1 MTQIEDKNMSIF
13 LGIGLG
19 PIQTGIFLSGAEQG
33 GIKRKV
39 IAEVDSKLRDAIN
52 NDGGKVSINIAG
64 KDKIYP
70 ETINGVEVYSP
81 IDAKEIEKLI
91 DAAAEADEIATA
103 LPSVKFFT
111 QVAEWL
117 RKGFQKNPDKY
128 RIIYTAENDNH
139 AAEKLQEAIGVNF
152 KNTHYLNTVVGKM
165 SGVITAAD
173 CKTRSLLP
181 LSQNADR
188 GHLVEEFNRIFISS
202 APGVEN
208 RKVKNLHV
216 KENLYPFEEA
226 KLYGHNAIHLLL
238 ALLGKKEGKAYMSE
252 LKDCP
257 ELIEFAR
264 TAFIN
269 ESGKAL
275 CKKWAGVDELFTEK
289 GFKAYA
295 DDLIERMTNPFL
307 TDAIERISR
316 DLNRKLSWNDRVIGT
331 IRVALDQGVKPVHI
345 AHGAVIGSIEHF
357 GNDIEKIKQGLA
369 ELWPVPWES
378 EHDNVFNLI
387 SEIYHGK
394 HK

>member
-1 MTQIEDKNMSIF
+1 MSVF

-19 PIQTGIFLSGAEQG
+19 PIQTGIFLSGAEKG

-81 IDAKEIEKLI
+81 VDANEIEKLI

-103 LPSVKFFT
+103 LPSVKFFA

-139 AAEKLQEAIGVNF
+139 AAEKFQEAIGVNF

-165 SGVITAAD
+165 SGVVPAAD

-181 LSQNADR
+181 LSPNADR
-188 GHLVEEFNRIFISS
+188 GHLVEEFNKIFISN

-216 KENLYPFEEA
+216 KDDLYPFEEA

-238 ALLGKKEGKAYMSE
+238 ALLGKKEGKAYMSD
-252 LKDCP
+252 LKDCTK
-257 ELIEFAR
+257 LLEFAR

-316 DLNRKLSWNDRVIGT
+316 DLARKLSWNDRVVGT
-331 IRVALDQGVKPVHI
+331 MRVVLGQGIKPSNI
-345 AHGAVIGSIEHF
+345 AYGAVLGSIEQF
-357 GNDIEKIKQGLA
+357 GDDIEKIRKGLA
-369 ELWPVPWES
+369 ELWPAPWDS
-378 EHDNVFNLI
+378 EHDEVFAMI
-387 SEIYHGK
+387 DKIYK
-394 HK
+394 EKRK